1 MPSTSSAP
9 VNGTDD
15 NFSTTATIA
24 ADDNDDD
31 EIICLDSPRPGTSTD
46 PDVEFLAPAPHV
58 SAPAILNEDGD
69 IMEVEIMDTE

>member
-15 NFSTTATIA
+15 NFSTTATY
-24 ADDNDDD
+24 DDDDD

-46 PDVEFLAPAPHV
+46 PDVEFLAPAAPHV

-69 IMEVEIMDTE
+69 IMEVDIMETE